1 VLLPGETRE
10 QLHQDVAG
18 YVISSGYLDTMGIR
32 LLQGRGFDRRDGA
45 DAEPVAL
52 INDSFARTFLRGA
65 DPVGTIIR
73 RIDRQDE
80 IAMRVVGVIDD
91 VVQARAEHGPRPA
104 VYIPYTQFAWPVTHV
119 VLRTA
124 RPAEAIVP
132 QLRRAA
138 AAEIS
143 PLLPLQ
149 EVTRMTDRMA
159 ATRTTPRFQAMLIGA
174 FALAAL
180 LLAAAGLYSS
190 LTHSVARRRR
200 ELGVRMALGAD
211 GASVLRLVLRQGM
224 RTSIAGVALG
234 VVAAAAFTRILGGF
248 LYEVEPD
255 DPMTLL
261 GAAAVLVIV
270 SSLACFVPA
279 WRATGVDPAS
289 VLSEE

>member
-1 VLLPGETRE
+1 
-10 QLHQDVAG
+10 
-18 YVISSGYLDTMGIR
+18 
-32 LLQGRGFDRRDGA
+32 
-45 DAEPVAL
+45 
-52 INDSFARTFLRGA
+52 
-65 DPVGTIIR
+65 
-73 RIDRQDE
+73 
-80 IAMRVVGVIDD
+80 
-91 VVQARAEHGPRPA
+91 
-104 VYIPYTQFAWPVTHV
+104 
-119 VLRTA
+119 
-124 RPAEAIVP
+124 
-132 QLRRAA
+132 
-138 AAEIS
+138 
-143 PLLPLQ
+143 
-149 EVTRMTDRMA
+149 
-159 ATRTTPRFQAMLIGA
+159 MLIGA

-234 VVAAAAFTRILGGF
+234 GVAAAAFTRILGGF